1 MYLHVKKVQH
11 QHKGVASISNGSLTQ
26 NDSHSD
32 DAPKT
37 KKELEFLIVA
47 TSLTILGR
55 NLQDYYSEL

>member
-1 MYLHVKKVQH
+1 MILHAKKVKQ

-26 NDSHSD
+26 NASHAD

-55 NLQDYYSEL
+55 NLQDYYSKL